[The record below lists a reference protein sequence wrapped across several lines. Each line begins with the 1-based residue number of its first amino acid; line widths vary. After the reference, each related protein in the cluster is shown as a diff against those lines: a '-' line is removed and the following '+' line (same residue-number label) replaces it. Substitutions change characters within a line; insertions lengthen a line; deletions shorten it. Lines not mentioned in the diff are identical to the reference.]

1 MPRTKP
7 SKPSHDLQALLSRT
21 EVVETEVGMMRFYI
35 SDSQRCDESLDQD
48 TQGDSALSL
57 MLSGLQPGD
66 TVYDVGCRSGL
77 HSLAFAKA
85 VGPKGMVMC
94 FEHDIFQLFLAHI
107 NLTDHGLD
115 ACAHFLPIVASDQF
129 GLRRYNRFDLN
140 NNDLDPRNG
149 IDDLSGSGQCIA
161 MPLDQLGDQRSPQLI
176 RIGPMGL
183 ELAAL
188 KGMQRLI
195 EDAQP
200 RLFVSPESPN
210 SHDEIA
216 LYLSQIGY
224 DVYGFS
230 PRFKSKSRAK
240 AAPDGQQLDPQDF
253 NLYCVLPRLHR
264 APPRLPLL
272 MRAQAMNFRSQLVVA
287 EDRESSRPY
296 FEIEVE
302 ADNAK
307 GVANAHFAY
316 WAWQSLRNELRNF
329 VRTFLQSALGQ
340 LSPETYGELTRQAVE
355 FISCET
361 PAREYESL
369 RSLLF
374 QANKSIRRAV
384 DEGRKQSEELVAL
397 EEKLLNQAGELSKFS
412 YQLTQ
417 ASIAKSNSDIE
428 IESVQKEKEGLYA
441 QTIQLQQSVSEL
453 TSQLLL
459 AKETEAKSHEILATT
474 NARGAAELMS
484 VSKAHKQEIGHLESK
499 IASLEGENASLT
511 SRAEQLAATVAAAM
525 DAKEQEALAA
535 LALANEQASQIK
547 QLTASVAGAMDAKE
561 QEALAALALANEQ
574 ASQIK
579 QLTASVAAAMDAKEQ
594 VALAALALANEQA
607 SQIKQLT
614 ASVAAAMDA
623 KEQEALA
630 ALALAN
636 EQASQIEQL
645 ELQLI
650 EAQEHGTLALRAREA
665 LEETL
670 RQKEGEFEDAKAGFE
685 IEVKKLLQDQSEIIL
700 RGRAA
705 EDKITNLNQAL
716 DAEIQEKA
724 SIQSICS
731 ELDGRVSE
739 LTSELAALRERE
751 ALVVQARKE
760 LDDALRQKEAE
771 FEDAKAGFEVE
782 VKKLLQ
788 DQNEIILRG
797 RAAEDQITN
806 LNQALDA
813 EIQEKASV
821 QSLCSE
827 LDGRVSELTSELAA
841 LREREALVVQARKEL
856 DDALRQKEAEFESA
870 KAGFDFEVTK
880 LLQEQNEII
889 LRGRAAEDKITELN
903 QYLDA
908 QIEEKASIQSLYSE
922 LNSRISELANEL
934 TDLRSREQVLMQAQH
949 DLEIAEVHNKA
960 LTDKVDTLRNR
971 VQEGGLLAEKN
982 LLELKQH
989 FSAHVPPQQYQ
1000 ALVRQTEE
1008 LRKRVE
1014 AMDAEL
1020 VARDMMVSDL
1030 TDLVRLQA
1038 AQLEHQAS

>member
-21 EVVETEVGMMRFYI
+21 EVVETEVGMMRFYL

-94 FEHDIFQLFLAHI
+94 FEHDIFQLFLAHL

-161 MPLDQLGDQRSPQLI
+161 MPLDQLGDQKSPQLI

-230 PRFKSKSRAK
+230 PRFKSKRRAK
-240 AAPDGQQLDPQDF
+240 AASDGQQLDPQDF

-384 DEGRKQSEELVAL
+384 DEGRKRSEELVAL

-417 ASIAKSNSDIE
+417 ASIAKSDSDIE
-428 IESVQKEKEGLYA
+428 LERVQLEKENLYA
-441 QTIQLQQSVSEL
+441 QNVQLQQSLLEL

-459 AKETEAKSHEILATT
+459 AKENEASKEAEKADLHARTERLT
-474 NARGAAELMS
+474 
-484 VSKAHKQEIGHLESK
+484 ESLGEANST
-499 IASLEGENASLT
+499 IA
-511 SRAEQLAATVAAAM
+511 
-525 DAKEQEALAA
+525 QEAIAAQMLASA
-535 LALANEQASQIK
+535 QA
-547 QLTASVAGAMDAKE
+547 G
-561 QEALAALALANEQ
+561 
-574 ASQIK
+574 
-579 QLTASVAAAMDAKEQ
+579 
-594 VALAALALANEQA
+594 
-607 SQIKQLT
+607 
-614 ASVAAAMDA
+614 
-623 KEQEALA
+623 
-630 ALALAN
+630 
-636 EQASQIEQL
+636 QIEQL
-645 ELQLI
+645 GVKLVEMQEQETLFLQARKELS
-650 EAQEHGTLALRAREA
+650 EA
-665 LEETL
+665 LQ
-670 RQKEGEFEDAKAGFE
+670 QKEAELEAAKAGFDF
-685 IEVKKLLQDQSEIIL
+685 EVKRLMEDQTRITLL
-700 RGRAA
+700 GRAA
-705 EDKITNLNQAL
+705 EDKVANLNRAL
-716 DAEIQEKA
+716 EAEIQAKA

-731 ELDGRVSE
+731 ELDE
-739 LTSELAALRERE
+739 TL
-751 ALVVQARKE
+751 Q
-760 LDDALRQKEAE
+760 QKEAE
-771 FEDAKAGFEVE
+771 LESVKARFDAELEKLLQDHDEIDLQRKTAEDKVNDLNRALEAEVE
-782 VKKLLQ
+782 KLLQ
-788 DQNEIILRG
+788 DQNLITLEWQT
-797 RAAEDQITN
+797 AEDKVN
-806 LNQALDA
+806 DLSRALEA
-813 EIQEKASV
+813 EIQ
-821 QSLCSE
+821 
-827 LDGRVSELTSELAA
+827 
-841 LREREALVVQARKEL
+841 AR
-856 DDALRQKEAEFESA
+856 
-870 KAGFDFEVTK
+870 
-880 LLQEQNEII
+880 
-889 LRGRAAEDKITELN
+889 
-903 QYLDA
+903 
-908 QIEEKASIQSLYSE
+908 ASIQSVCYE
-922 LNSRISELANEL
+922 LDNQIRELRREL
-934 TDLRSREQVLMQAQH
+934 TILSDREVVLTQAQR
-949 DLEIAEVHNKA
+949 DLGETQARNKA
-960 LTDKVDTLRNR
+960 LTDEVDTLRSKI
-971 VQEGGLLAEKN
+971 QEMDLFAQNE
-982 LLELKQH
+982 LLELKNNY
-989 FSAHVPPQQYQ
+989 SAHVPPQQYQ
-1000 ALVRQTEE
+1000 TLLLQNEDF
-1008 LRKRVE
+1008 RKSIG
-1014 AMDAEL
+1014 AMSAEL
-1020 VARDMMVSDL
+1020 EARDIMVSDL

-1038 AQLEHQAS
+1038 AQLDRQAI

>member
-21 EVVETEVGMMRFYI
+21 EVVETEVGMMRFYL

-161 MPLDQLGDQRSPQLI
+161 MPLDQLGDQKSPQLI

-240 AAPDGQQLDPQDF
+240 AQPDGQQLDPQDF

-287 EDRESSRPY
+287 EDRESSGPY
-296 FEIEVE
+296 FEIEVD

-384 DEGRKQSEELVAL
+384 DEGRKRSEELVAL
-397 EEKLLNQAGELSKFS
+397 EEKLLNQASELSKFS

-594 VALAALALANEQA
+594 
-607 SQIKQLT
+607 
-614 ASVAAAMDA
+614 
-623 KEQEALA
+623 EALA

-665 LEETL
+665 LEEAL
-670 RQKEGEFEDAKAGFE
+670 RQKEG
-685 IEVKKLLQDQSEIIL
+685 
-700 RGRAA
+700 
-705 EDKITNLNQAL
+705 
-716 DAEIQEKA
+716 
-724 SIQSICS
+724 
-731 ELDGRVSE
+731 
-739 LTSELAALRERE
+739 
-751 ALVVQARKE
+751 
-760 LDDALRQKEAE
+760 E

-806 LNQALDA
+806 LNQALEA

-827 LDGRVSELTSELAA
+827 LDGRVSDLTSELAA

-903 QYLDA
+903 QSLDA

-1000 ALVRQTEE
+1000 TLVRQTEE
-1008 LRKRVE
+1008 LRKRIE

-1020 VARDMMVSDL
+1020 EARDMMVSDL

-1038 AQLEHQAS
+1038 AQLEHQSN

>member
-21 EVVETEVGMMRFYI
+21 EAVETEVGMMRFYL

-48 TQGDSALSL
+48 THGDSALSL

-240 AAPDGQQLDPQDF
+240 AQPDGQQLDPQDF

-296 FEIEVE
+296 FEIEVD

-397 EEKLLNQAGELSKFS
+397 EEKLLIQAGELSKFS

-441 QTIQLQQSVSEL
+441 QTIHLQQSVSEL
-453 TSQLLL
+453 TSQLLI

-484 VSKAHKQEIGHLESK
+484 VSKAHKVELGHLESK
-499 IASLEGENASLT
+499 IASLEGEKAS
-511 SRAEQLAATVAAAM
+511 AAAAM
-525 DAKEQEALAA
+525 AAKEHEALAA
-535 LALANEQASQIK
+535 LALANEQANQIK
-547 QLTASVAGAMDAKE
+547 
-561 QEALAALALANEQ
+561 
-574 ASQIK
+574 
-579 QLTASVAAAMDAKEQ
+579 
-594 VALAALALANEQA
+594 
-607 SQIKQLT
+607 
-614 ASVAAAMDA
+614 
-623 KEQEALA
+623 
-630 ALALAN
+630 
-636 EQASQIEQL
+636 QL

-685 IEVKKLLQDQSEIIL
+685 VEVKKLLQGQNEIIL

-705 EDKITNLNQAL
+705 EDKITNLNKAL
-716 DAEIQEKA
+716 DAETQEKA
-724 SIQSICS
+724 SI
-731 ELDGRVSE
+731 
-739 LTSELAALRERE
+739 
-751 ALVVQARKE
+751 
-760 LDDALRQKEAE
+760 
-771 FEDAKAGFEVE
+771 
-782 VKKLLQ
+782 
-788 DQNEIILRG
+788 
-797 RAAEDQITN
+797 
-806 LNQALDA
+806 
-813 EIQEKASV
+813 

-841 LREREALVVQARKEL
+841 LRESEALGVQARKEL
-856 DDALRQKEAEFESA
+856 ADALRQKEAEFDSA
-870 KAGFDFEVTK
+870 KAGFALEIAN

-889 LRGRAAEDKITELN
+889 LRGRAAEDKVTDLKKA
-903 QYLDA
+903 LDA
-908 QIEEKASIQSLYSE
+908 QIEEKNSIQSLCSE
-922 LNSRISELANEL
+922 LDGRISELTNEL
-934 TDLRSREQVLMQAQH
+934 AILRSREPVLMQAQH
-949 DLEIAEVHNKA
+949 DLEIAEVRNKA
-960 LTDKVDTLRNR
+960 LTDEVDTLRNK
-971 VQEGGLLAEKN
+971 VQEGDLLAEKN

-1000 ALVRQTEE
+1000 TLVRQTEE
-1008 LRKRVE
+1008 LRKRIE

-1020 VARDMMVSDL
+1020 EARDMMVSDL

-1038 AQLEHQAS
+1038 AQLEHQSN

>member
-7 SKPSHDLQALLSRT
+7 SKPSYDLQALLRRT
-21 EVVETEVGMMRFYI
+21 EVVETEVGMMRFYL

-94 FEHDIFQLFLAHI
+94 FEHDIFQLFLAHL

-161 MPLDQLGDQRSPQLI
+161 MPLDQLGDKKSPQLI

-230 PRFKSKSRAK
+230 PRFKSKRRAK
-240 AAPDGQQLDPQDF
+240 AASDGQQLDPQDF

-384 DEGRKQSEELVAL
+384 DEGRKRSEELVAL

-417 ASIAKSNSDIE
+417 ASIAKSDSDIE
-428 IESVQKEKEGLYA
+428 LERVQLEKENLYA
-441 QTIQLQQSVSEL
+441 QNVQLQQSLLEL

-459 AKETEAKSHEILATT
+459 AKENEASIEAEKADLHARTERLTESLGEANST
-474 NARGAAELMS
+474 
-484 VSKAHKQEIGHLESK
+484 KA
-499 IASLEGENASLT
+499 
-511 SRAEQLAATVAAAM
+511 
-525 DAKEQEALAA
+525 QEAIAAQMLASA
-535 LALANEQASQIK
+535 
-547 QLTASVAGAMDAKE
+547 
-561 QEALAALALANEQ
+561 
-574 ASQIK
+574 
-579 QLTASVAAAMDAKEQ
+579 
-594 VALAALALANEQA
+594 
-607 SQIKQLT
+607 
-614 ASVAAAMDA
+614 
-623 KEQEALA
+623 
-630 ALALAN
+630 
-636 EQASQIEQL
+636 QASQIEQL
-645 ELQLI
+645 GVKLVEMQEQETLFLQARKELS
-650 EAQEHGTLALRAREA
+650 EA
-665 LEETL
+665 LQ
-670 RQKEGEFEDAKAGFE
+670 QKEAELEAAKAGFDF
-685 IEVKKLLQDQSEIIL
+685 EVKRLMEDQTRITLL
-700 RGRAA
+700 GRAA
-705 EDKITNLNQAL
+705 EDKVANLNRAL
-716 DAEIQEKA
+716 EAEIQAKA

-731 ELDGRVSE
+731 ELDE
-739 LTSELAALRERE
+739 TL
-751 ALVVQARKE
+751 Q
-760 LDDALRQKEAE
+760 QKEAE
-771 FEDAKAGFEVE
+771 LESVKARFDAELE
-782 VKKLLQ
+782 KLLQ
-788 DQNEIILRG
+788 DHDEIDLQRKT
-797 RAAEDQITN
+797 AEDKVN
-806 LNQALDA
+806 DLNRALEA
-813 EIQEKASV
+813 EIQA
-821 QSLCSE
+821 
-827 LDGRVSELTSELAA
+827 
-841 LREREALVVQARKEL
+841 
-856 DDALRQKEAEFESA
+856 
-870 KAGFDFEVTK
+870 
-880 LLQEQNEII
+880 
-889 LRGRAAEDKITELN
+889 
-903 QYLDA
+903 
-908 QIEEKASIQSLYSE
+908 KASIQSVCYE
-922 LNSRISELANEL
+922 LDNQIRELRREL
-934 TDLRSREQVLMQAQH
+934 TVLSDREVVLTQAQR
-949 DLEIAEVHNKA
+949 DLGEAQARNKA
-960 LTDKVDTLRNR
+960 LTDEVDTLRSKI
-971 VQEGGLLAEKN
+971 QEMNLFAQNE
-982 LLELKQH
+982 LLELKNNY
-989 FSAHVPPQQYQ
+989 SAHVPPQQYQ
-1000 ALVRQTEE
+1000 TLLLQNED
-1008 LRKRVE
+1008 LRKSIG
-1014 AMDAEL
+1014 AMSAEL
-1020 VARDMMVSDL
+1020 EARDIMVSDL

-1038 AQLEHQAS
+1038 AQLDRQAI

>member
-21 EVVETEVGMMRFYI
+21 EVVETEVGMMRFYL

-161 MPLDQLGDQRSPQLI
+161 MPLDQLGDQKSPQLI

-240 AAPDGQQLDPQDF
+240 AQRDGQQLDPQDF

-264 APPRLPLL
+264 APPRLPLM

-397 EEKLLNQAGELSKFS
+397 EEKLLIQAGELSKFS

-484 VSKAHKQEIGHLESK
+484 ASKAHKQEIGHLESK

-547 QLTASVAGAMDAKE
+547 QLTASVAAAMDAKE
-561 QEALAALALANEQ
+561 QE
-574 ASQIK
+574 
-579 QLTASVAAAMDAKEQ
+579 
-594 VALAALALANEQA
+594 ALAALALANEQA

-670 RQKEGEFEDAKAGFE
+670 RQKEGEFEH
-685 IEVKKLLQDQSEIIL
+685 
-700 RGRAA
+700 
-705 EDKITNLNQAL
+705 
-716 DAEIQEKA
+716 
-724 SIQSICS
+724 
-731 ELDGRVSE
+731 
-739 LTSELAALRERE
+739 
-751 ALVVQARKE
+751 
-760 LDDALRQKEAE
+760 
-771 FEDAKAGFEVE
+771 AKAGFEVE
-782 VKKLLQ
+782 VKKLLH

-797 RAAEDQITN
+797 RAAEDKIAN
-806 LNQALDA
+806 LNKALDA
-813 EIQEKASV
+813 ETQEKASI

-903 QYLDA
+903 QYLDT
-908 QIEEKASIQSLYSE
+908 QIEEKASIQSLCSE
-922 LNSRISELANEL
+922 LNGRVSELANEL

-949 DLEIAEVHNKA
+949 DLEIAEVRNKA
-960 LTDKVDTLRNR
+960 LTDEVDTLRNR
-971 VQEGGLLAEKN
+971 VQEGDLLAEKN

-1008 LRKRVE
+1008 LKKHIE
-1014 AMDAEL
+1014 AMNAEL
-1020 VARDMMVSDL
+1020 EARDMMVSDL

>member
-21 EVVETEVGMMRFYI
+21 EVVETEVGMMRFYL

-240 AAPDGQQLDPQDF
+240 AQPDGQQLDPQDF

-397 EEKLLNQAGELSKFS
+397 EEKLLIQAGELSKFS

-535 LALANEQASQIK
+535 LALANEQASQI
-547 QLTASVAGAMDAKE
+547 
-561 QEALAALALANEQ
+561 
-574 ASQIK
+574 
-579 QLTASVAAAMDAKEQ
+579 
-594 VALAALALANEQA
+594 
-607 SQIKQLT
+607 
-614 ASVAAAMDA
+614 
-623 KEQEALA
+623 
-630 ALALAN
+630 
-636 EQASQIEQL
+636 EQL

-665 LEETL
+665 LEEAL

-685 IEVKKLLQDQSEIIL
+685 IEVKKLLQDQNEILL

-771 FEDAKAGFEVE
+771 FEDATAGFEVE

-806 LNQALDA
+806 LNQALEA

-827 LDGRVSELTSELAA
+827 LDGRVSDLTSELAA

-903 QYLDA
+903 QSLDA

-960 LTDKVDTLRNR
+960 LTDKVDTLRNK

-1014 AMDAEL
+1014 AMNAEL
-1020 VARDMMVSDL
+1020 EARDMMVSDL